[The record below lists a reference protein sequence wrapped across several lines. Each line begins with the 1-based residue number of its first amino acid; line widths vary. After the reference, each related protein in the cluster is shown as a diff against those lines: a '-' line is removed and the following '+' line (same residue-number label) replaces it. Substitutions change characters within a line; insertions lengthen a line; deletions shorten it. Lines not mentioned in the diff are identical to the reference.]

1 MKILFLNQNLTKKQ
15 RLGVLFL
22 ALIVILIQ
30 ILMFFVHFEKKSSFS
45 AEEFASF
52 EKKID
57 SFKTISEEKIKI
69 YPFNPNF
76 LSDYKAYNLGLSDEE
91 FKKLEHFRAEGKF
104 INSAEDFQKITR
116 ISDSLL
122 KEISPYFKFPK
133 WNNQKKNNHFEENST
148 QKQPNSA
155 KKIIKL
161 DLNLA
166 TKEDFIK
173 INGIGEKL
181 SQNIINYRTKIQG
194 FSFESQLNEVFGLK
208 EDVILKIL
216 QEFEIKSPPNIEK
229 ININQASYYELSQI
243 VYLKKEG
250 ALKIITY
257 RTNVLKIKHLDEL
270 LSLEGFDEEKLK
282 FLKLYLF
289 CE

>member
-1 MKILFLNQNLTKKQ
+1 MKILFLNQKLTKKQ

-30 ILMFFVHFEKKSSFS
+30 ILIFFVHFEKKSSFS
-45 AEEFASF
+45 VEEFASF

-76 LSDYKAYNLGLSDEE
+76 LSDYKAYHLGLSDEE
-91 FKKLEHFRAEGKF
+91 FKKLELFRAEGKF
-104 INSAEDFQKITR
+104 INSAKDFQKITH

-122 KEISPYFKFPK
+122 KEISPYFKFPE
-133 WNNQKKNNHFEENST
+133 WVNQKKNINFEENSAK
-148 QKQPNSA
+148 KQPNSA
-155 KKIIKL
+155 KKIVKF

-250 ALKIITY
+250 ALKIISY
-257 RTNVLKIKHLDEL
+257 RTNVVKIKHLDEL